1 MFKRQ
6 NQTLSFPNE
15 SRSFDEASDR
25 IRFWAYD
32 GAIEVSFFV
41 EGDAIR
47 HLSKA
52 MPSTEAELL
61 AVFDSSRQLLHHT
74 AERVYRLSPRG
85 SYTCVLTAEDI

>member
-1 MFKRQ
+1 MFKL
-6 NQTLSFPNE
+6 QTQKLSFPNK

-47 HLSKA
+47 YLSKT
-52 MPSTEAELL
+52 MPSTEDELL

-74 AERVYRLSPRG
+74 AQRVYRLSPKG
-85 SYTCVLTAEDI
+85 SYTCVLTAKDI

>member
-1 MFKRQ
+1 MFRRR
-6 NQTLSFPNE
+6 NRTLSFPNE

-47 HLSKA
+47 YLSRA
-52 MPSTEAELL
+52 MPSTEDELL

-74 AERVYRLSPRG
+74 AQRVYRLSPKG
-85 SYTCVLTAEDI
+85 SYTCVLTAKDI